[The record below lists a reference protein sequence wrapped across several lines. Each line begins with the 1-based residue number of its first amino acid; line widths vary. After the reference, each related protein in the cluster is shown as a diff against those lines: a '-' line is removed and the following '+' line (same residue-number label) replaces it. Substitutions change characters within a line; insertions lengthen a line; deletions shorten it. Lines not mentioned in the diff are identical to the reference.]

1 MFLFLLLLLLSS
13 SIPILWFWVQNNSIQ
28 AIGVMA
34 AIASIVD
41 SLSAQA
47 RDTQGIIRMLCRSGH
62 LSIWCSRSVAS
73 NLCRS
78 SEKAQDRR
86 RSAVFS
92 WTSHKPWFNEW
103 SLSWT
108 WIHFNI
114 FLILSQHLLQML
126 HLQKGVF
133 TFQTAFGQP
142 LPSCAPRAAAF
153 LLSTIS
159 FARTLDPQR
168 APHRRTSV
176 PDASSSAPAQEP
188 NASPFGCSLQPSTQ
202 RLRSLTPPKHWWFWL
217 VPNIFAKG
225 SLWGHSAA
233 AIHML
238 SGVAHQLQRVH
249 FQTLLPVRQFSYSR
263 IFQESN
269 KWIYIWWAEILK
281 VYMKRMEKAWEPFEV
296 KNWRWRDLNQYS

>member
-1 MFLFLLLLLLSS
+1 
-13 SIPILWFWVQNNSIQ
+13 
-28 AIGVMA
+28 
-34 AIASIVD
+34 
-41 SLSAQA
+41 
-47 RDTQGIIRMLCRSGH
+47 
-62 LSIWCSRSVAS
+62 
-73 NLCRS
+73 
-78 SEKAQDRR
+78 
-86 RSAVFS
+86 
-92 WTSHKPWFNEW
+92 
-103 SLSWT
+103 
-108 WIHFNI
+108 
-114 FLILSQHLLQML
+114 ML

-168 APHRRTSV
+168 APHRRTSA
-176 PDASSSAPAQEP
+176 PNASSSAPAQEP

-202 RLRSLTPPKHWWFWL
+202 RLRSLIPQSTGGSDLFRISFSDPL
-217 VPNIFAKG
+217 RRRYAKG

-281 VYMKRMEKAWEPFEV
+281 VYI
-296 KNWRWRDLNQYS
+296 